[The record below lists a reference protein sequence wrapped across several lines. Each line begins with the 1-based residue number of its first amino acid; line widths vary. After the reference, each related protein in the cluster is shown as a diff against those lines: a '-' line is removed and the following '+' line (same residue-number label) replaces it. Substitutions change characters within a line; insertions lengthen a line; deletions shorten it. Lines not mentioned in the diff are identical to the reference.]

1 MSPPPSIINVMKT
14 KNIPY
19 TVDELATVLY
29 EENESHFEFINN
41 MNGGDCDCAVHL
53 TMNTIADIM
62 EWPKEMD

>member
-1 MSPPPSIINVMKT
+1 MSVPTPIINIMKT

-19 TVDELATVLY
+19 TVDELVTKLY
-29 EENESHFEFINN
+29 EDNESHFEFMSN
-41 MNGGDCDCAVHL
+41 MAGGDCDCAIHL